1 MPVSLASLLPTPLHP
16 AIVHLPIALTLLV
29 PVFAVMALVSIRR
42 GARPMRAWAVAFGM
56 FAALT
61 ASGWLSAETGESQ
74 EERVE
79 SVVPEPAL
87 DAHAEAADLFVWISA
102 GVLGIAALGLLST
115 RTGKAARLV
124 ATAGSAVLL
133 LAGYRVGHSGGA
145 LVYQY
150 GAAGVYTDA
159 TGGRLGETVAAASMR
174 SAAGRSG
181 SGDERADDD
190 DDDDDGDDDG
200 DEGNASPMTAAPNAA
215 RGNTGAIVGSATSGA
230 TTPALQGRSIKPL
243 P

>member
-29 PVFAVMALVSIRR
+29 PVFAVLALVSIRR
-42 GARPMRAWAVAFGM
+42 GARPFRTWSVAVGM

-79 SVVPEPAL
+79 AVVPERAL
-87 DAHAEAADLFVWISA
+87 DAHADAADLFVWISA
-102 GVLGIAALGLLST
+102 GVLGIAAVGLLST
-115 RTGKAARLV
+115 RTGQAARLV

-150 GAAGVYTDA
+150 GAASIYTDS
-159 TGGRLGETVAAASMR
+159 TGGRLGESVASASMR
-174 SAAGRSG
+174 SEAGASQ
-181 SGDERADDD
+181 SDDERDDD
-190 DDDDDGDDDG
+190 DEGEGDDAS
-200 DEGNASPMTAAPNAA
+200 ASPMTATPNATA
-215 RGNTGAIVGSATSGA
+215 PKSGSIAGSTASGA
-230 TTPALQGRSIKPL
+230 PTPALHGRSITPL

>member
-29 PVFAVMALVSIRR
+29 PIFAVVALVAIRR
-42 GARPMRAWAVAFGM
+42 GARPMRTWGVALAM

-61 ASGWLSAETGESQ
+61 ASGWASAETGESE

-79 SVVPEPAL
+79 SVVPRPAL
-87 DAHAEAADLFVWISA
+87 HAHQDAADQFVWISA
-102 GVLGIAALGLLST
+102 GVLGVAALGLLTT
-115 RTGKAARLV
+115 RAGQAARLV

-150 GAAGVYTDA
+150 GAGVAYADSAGARD
-159 TGGRLGETVAAASMR
+159 GGSPIAAGMRSTASGAAS
-174 SAAGRSG
+174 AGEDDEDDA
-181 SGDERADDD
+181 DERDDA
-190 DDDDDGDDDG
+190 GT
-200 DEGNASPMTAAPNAA
+200 AQTSPATIPPRAA
-215 RGNTGAIVGSATSGA
+215 R
-230 TTPALQGRSIKPL
+230 P
-243 P
+243 